1 MRRAFIAI
9 TLMGASLYTSA
20 GELADFAVKQAHA
33 KSFTGCDAAI
43 KKTHEFA
50 TGGDI
55 RVNVMSFDETPN
67 SLTMTSTWGTKGDS
81 LYGKTVFTKVGKKCV
96 YDSIVIITSPK
107 TCFAYAQDNPAF
119 SYVAEAADYLWF
131 KNAGGINMQL
141 APVSNGCIAVFN
153 PNGIM

>member
-1 MRRAFIAI
+1 PRPLVASPKCLSIQWRQSRDRWRNDIAALVLVKRRHSSMTNRYRKMRRAFIAI

-33 KSFTGCDAAI
+33 KNFTGCDAAI

-50 TGGDI
+50 TSGDI

-81 LYGKTVFTKVGKKCV
+81 LYGKTVFTKLGK
-96 YDSIVIITSPK
+96 
-107 TCFAYAQDNPAF
+107 
-119 SYVAEAADYLWF
+119 
-131 KNAGGINMQL
+131 
-141 APVSNGCIAVFN
+141 
-153 PNGIM
+153 